1 MGYPISLPELQISA
15 ELSHNIGFNF
25 LANSVHLTQL
35 QTVIWLMY
43 TAKSQQLIISKFT
56 EQYTGIVSSEILKQ
70 LQLM

>member
-1 MGYPISLPELQISA
+1 
-15 ELSHNIGFNF
+15 
-25 LANSVHLTQL
+25 
-35 QTVIWLMY
+35 MY